1 VRRAKRV
8 QCSKVA
14 PSAALR
20 SCSICKTSA
29 SCRSTLSRFLLSLCR
44 ALACSTSTK
53 RTQSRRP
60 NIASLPHCTARKAV
74 DLNNNWGS
82 SHPHPQSSITLQG
95 VPPSCCGRRVAVWS
109 GVCSSRPSGFGEA
122 ARRASSSL
130 LCNHGR
136 PCDDQKDGGH
146 HEAGERMRT
155 GMDEGFGRSS
165 QQEGPRAAALAGS
178 VGLSALPHC
187 MAAAAGHGF
196 DTR

>member
-1 VRRAKRV
+1 V

-74 DLNNNWGS
+74 DLNNHTTGAVLTR
-82 SHPHPQSSITLQG
+82 TL
-95 VPPSCCGRRVAVWS
+95 R
-109 GVCSSRPSGFGEA
+109 A
-122 ARRASSSL
+122 ALHSKVSLRRAV
-130 LCNHGR
+130 
-136 PCDDQKDGGH
+136 
-146 HEAGERMRT
+146 
-155 GMDEGFGRSS
+155 
-165 QQEGPRAAALAGS
+165 AA
-178 VGLSALPHC
+178 V
-187 MAAAAGHGF
+187 
-196 DTR
+196 

>member
-1 VRRAKRV
+1 V

-74 DLNNNWGS
+74 DLNKQLGQFSPAPSEQHYTPRCPSVVLW
-82 SHPHPQSSITLQG
+82 
-95 VPPSCCGRRVAVWS
+95 PPCS
-109 GVCSSRPSGFGEA
+109 GVEWRVFEPTIRVWRSGT
-122 ARRASSSL
+122 
-130 LCNHGR
+130 
-136 PCDDQKDGGH
+136 
-146 HEAGERMRT
+146 T
-155 GMDEGFGRSS
+155 GK
-165 QQEGPRAAALAGS
+165 Q
-178 VGLSALPHC
+178 LSALQPWP
-187 MAAAAGHGF
+187 
-196 DTR
+196 TLR